1 MRLYFIRH
9 GQSTNN
15 VLGTSGLS
23 FAEIELQRSH
33 DPELTDIGVQQ
44 AERVAEFLKDGIDM
58 PIPEMEKFSLTKLYV
73 SPMIRALNT
82 AKPIAEAFNLQAEV
96 WTDIFE
102 IGGLF
107 KADESDSVTGFPGLT
122 IADFAKNYPAYIL
135 SETVTETGWWD
146 VNHGRETPEQFMGR
160 AIKVALQIRKWAHT
174 NERIAIVSHAAF
186 LDSLIKA
193 LLSQLP
199 RHPNNLFYNHYNT
212 GITRIDFAESKYSN
226 SPDHIRIHYLNRV
239 DHLPPELRTW

>member
-15 VLGTSGLS
+15 VLSNNNYESKRTY
-23 FAEIELQRSH
+23 
-33 DPELTDIGVQQ
+33 DPELTDIGVKQ
-44 AERVAEFLKDGIDM
+44 AELVAQFLPDAIDM
-58 PIPEMEKFSLTKLYV
+58 PHPESEPFDFTKIYV

-82 AKPIAEAFNLQAEV
+82 AKPIVEALNMQPEV
-96 WTDIFE
+96 STDIHE

-107 KADESDSVTGFPGLT
+107 TADADDKVTGFPGLNCR
-122 IADFAKNYPAYIL
+122 DFKERYPSYIL
-135 SETVTETGWWD
+135 PETVTEDGWWD
-146 VNHGRETPEQFMGR
+146 VTNPRETPDRFMGR
-160 AIKVALQIRKWAHT
+160 AIRVALKLRKFAHT
-174 NERIAIVSHAAF
+174 DERIVLVSHAAF

-193 LLSQLP
+193 ILGQLP
-199 RHPNNLFYNHYNT
+199 THPNNLFYNHYNT
-212 GITRIDFAESKYSN
+212 GITRIDFAESKYSS

>member
-15 VLGTSGLS
+15 ILS
-23 FAEIELQRSH
+23 NNNYQSQRTQ
-33 DPELTDIGVQQ
+33 DPELTEIGVKQ
-44 AERVAEFLKDGIDM
+44 AELVAKFLPDAVDM
-58 PIPEMEKFSLTKLYV
+58 PHSESERFGFTKIYV

-82 AKPIAEAFNLQAEV
+82 AKPIVEALNMQPEV
-96 WTDIFE
+96 STDIHE

-107 KADESDSVTGFPGLT
+107 TADAEDNVTGYPGLNCQ
-122 IADFAKNYPAYIL
+122 DFKERYPSYIL
-135 SETVTETGWWD
+135 PDVITDRGWWD
-146 VNHGRETPEQFMGR
+146 VTNPRETPDSFMGR
-160 AIKVALQIRKWAHT
+160 AIRVALNLRKLAHT
-174 NERIAIVSHAAF
+174 TERIVLVSHAAF

-193 LLSQLP
+193 ILGQLP
-199 RHPNNLFYNHYNT
+199 SHPNNLFYNHYNT
-212 GITRIDFAESKYSN
+212 GITRIDFAESKYSS